1 MGELFHYFGDLQQT
15 HCIFCL
21 VGVKLNKKAV
31 AFGRYS
37 NPLRKFYLEFVSN
50 TPSLQFACCIGD
62 SVQVSWW
69 SFLFV

>member
-1 MGELFHYFGDLQQT
+1 M
-15 HCIFCL
+15 

-31 AFGRYS
+31 GRYS

-69 SFLFV
+69 SFLFVWSGPPFVISGAATLACRSEV